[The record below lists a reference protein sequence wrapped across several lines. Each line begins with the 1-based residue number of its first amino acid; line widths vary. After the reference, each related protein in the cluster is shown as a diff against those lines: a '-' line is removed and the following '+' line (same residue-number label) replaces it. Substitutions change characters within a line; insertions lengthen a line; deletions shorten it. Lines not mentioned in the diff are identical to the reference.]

1 MSKVSNMINMLF
13 IMKDKK
19 IHNMFELSR
28 KLEVTPRMIKQYKDE
43 LELAGIY
50 IDSKRGINGGYI
62 LNQELNNIDIG
73 LTLQEVFLLSKLK
86 EEIEKKYNDV
96 NSRDLLLKIID
107 KICKSY
113 EKNTL
118 RRDENKIV
126 KIIEENKELEKVYI
140 DIRSSINDKKKVYIE
155 YNSVNSGVTKRIIHP
170 AELFNY
176 LNDWYVAAFCEMK
189 VEIRLFRLKDIL
201 KYKVLNEFYEKI
213 DIKK

>member
-86 EEIEKKYNDV
+86 EEIEKKYN
-96 NSRDLLLKIID
+96 
-107 KICKSY
+107 C
-113 EKNTL
+113 
-118 RRDENKIV
+118 
-126 KIIEENKELEKVYI
+126 
-140 DIRSSINDKKKVYIE
+140 SI
-155 YNSVNSGVTKRIIHP
+155 SVNISDISFENGSDDNGNRATDYIRKW
-170 AELFNY
+170 AEITYQISFN
-176 LNDWYVAAFCEMK
+176 E
-189 VEIRLFRLKDIL
+189 
-201 KYKVLNEFYEKI
+201 
-213 DIKK
+213 